1 MCKAPEFPKLRFA
14 KGDYIK
20 TDDGGL
26 VKVVDDCAF
35 NERLVHTDIGI
46 IESYY
51 PNIIIDDDVLKACGF
66 KHDMTHANYRVKIDD
81 DIVTIS
87 VDYPSYTVKDIKI
100 LGPKYRLNNIPY
112 SDRGWCVLSDLQ
124 DTIRE
129 LSGNELPIDEE
140 SLRKIILNKIS

>member
-1 MCKAPEFPKLRFA
+1 MCEATEFPKLRFA

-20 TDDGGL
+20 TDDGVL
-26 VKVVDDCAF
+26 VKVVDDCTF
-35 NERLVHTDIGI
+35 NERQVHTDLGI
-46 IESYY
+46 IESNY
-51 PNIIIDDDVLKACGF
+51 PNILIDDDVIKACGF
-66 KHDMTHANYRVKIDD
+66 EYDMTHANYKVKIDD

-87 VDYPSYTVKDIKI
+87 IDFPSRSVKEIKV

-112 SDRGWCVLSDLQ
+112 SNRGWCVLSDMQ

-140 SLRKIILNKIS
+140 YLRKIIL

>member
-1 MCKAPEFPKLRFA
+1 MFKAPEFPKLRFT

-20 TDDGGL
+20 TDDGVL
-26 VKVVDDCAF
+26 TRVVDDCAL
-35 NERLVHTDIGI
+35 NERQVHTDLGI
-46 IESYY
+46 IESNY
-51 PNIIIDDDVLKACGF
+51 PNIMIDDDVIKACGF
-66 KHDMTHANYRVKIDD
+66 KHDMTHANYKVKIDD

-87 VDYPSYTVKDIKI
+87 IDYPSYTVKDIKI

-140 SLRKIILNKIS
+140 SLRKIILNK

>member
-20 TDDGGL
+20 TDDGVL

-112 SDRGWCVLSDLQ
+112 SDRGWCVLSDLN

>member
-1 MCKAPEFPKLRFA
+1 MCEVTEFPKLRFA

-20 TDDGGL
+20 TDDGVL

-35 NERLVHTDIGI
+35 NERQVHTDLGI
-46 IESYY
+46 IESNY
-51 PNIIIDDDVLKACGF
+51 PNILIDDDVIKACGF
-66 KHDMTHANYRVKIDD
+66 EYDMTQANYKVKIDD

-87 VDYPSYTVKDIKI
+87 IDFPSRSVKEIKV

-112 SDRGWCVLSDLQ
+112 SNRGWCVLSDMQ

-140 SLRKIILNKIS
+140 YLRKIILKK

>member
-1 MCKAPEFPKLRFA
+1 MCEATEFPKLRFA

-20 TDDGGL
+20 TDDGVL

-35 NERLVHTDIGI
+35 NERQVHTDLGI
-46 IESYY
+46 IESNY
-51 PNIIIDDDVLKACGF
+51 PNILIDDDVINACGF
-66 KHDMTHANYRVKIDD
+66 EYDMTHANYKVKIND

-87 VDYPSYTVKDIKI
+87 IDFPSRSVKEIKV

-112 SDRGWCVLSDLQ
+112 SNRGWCVLADLQ

-140 SLRKIILNKIS
+140 SLRKIILNK

>member
-1 MCKAPEFPKLRFA
+1 MCEATEFPQLRFA

-20 TDDGGL
+20 TDDGVL

-35 NERLVHTDIGI
+35 NERQVHTDLGI
-46 IESYY
+46 IESNY
-51 PNIIIDDDVLKACGF
+51 PNILIDDDVIKACGF
-66 KHDMTHANYRVKIDD
+66 EYDMTHANYKVKIND

-87 VDYPSYTVKDIKI
+87 IDFPSRSVKEIKV

-112 SDRGWCVLSDLQ
+112 SNRGWCVLADLQ

-140 SLRKIILNKIS
+140 SLRKIILNK